1 MEILA
6 GVTLES
12 LVVARRVAKAIYRKA
27 ELGQVD
33 LKDFPMLVHVE
44 GILEKG
50 ADAQHPWEAYTFD
63 NTK

>member
-1 MEILA
+1 
-6 GVTLES
+6 
-12 LVVARRVAKAIYRKA
+12 VAKAIYRKA

-63 NTK
+63 TTC